1 MDKIVDA
8 IIALVLVVLVV
19 SALVA
24 ILIVGTPV
32 LLVTGV
38 LMMTDKVYG
47 CCKKIKG
54 RSSRDMRE

>member
-8 IIALVLVVLVV
+8 IIAFVLAV

-32 LLVTGV
+32 LLVTGA